1 MILVKKSAGCKCH
14 IPTIKVGPVSVHLL
28 LNIYSKTRNSCVSLF
43 RLNNETTEEK
53 KKTLIPGQDHRERWG
68 KTCNKRFR
76 IEDEISH
83 ATVYSRGSISHLVF
97 RSQFTVLTCVTPF
110 ALLMDEMLRISLFHI
125 TTISELVTYSN
136 YRVPNNIRL
145 N

>member
-53 KKTLIPGQDHRERWG
+53 KKTLITDKITGRGEGKPTTKDSESKMKILTRQCIPVRALVIWYSDH
-68 KTCNKRFR
+68 N
-76 IEDEISH
+76 
-83 ATVYSRGSISHLVF
+83 
-97 RSQFTVLTCVTPF
+97 
-110 ALLMDEMLRISLFHI
+110 LRC
-125 TTISELVTYSN
+125 
-136 YRVPNNIRL
+136 
-145 N
+145 